1 VITIEIVFGKINNEK
16 EVKKK
21 IKKTINCPYC
31 EEPVKIG
38 IELGTLNTINTH
50 IFFPHIHLHGDP
62 LHALICY
69 ISPGLQV
76 RNVSVIKSI
85 EISRDSTTFSQMMK
99 KWTNPY

>member
-1 VITIEIVFGKINNEK
+1 MEIVFGKINNK
-16 EVKKK
+16 AEVKRD
-21 IKKTINCPYC
+21 IQKTITCPYC
-31 EEPVKIG
+31 KMLVKIG
-38 IELGTLNTINTH
+38 IEYGMINKISPH

-69 ISPGLQV
+69 ISPNLQV

-85 EISRDSTTFSQMMK
+85 EIARDSTTFAQLMK

>member
-1 VITIEIVFGKINNEK
+1 MFGKINKKE
-16 EVKKK
+16 EVKKDVQK
-21 IKKTINCPYC
+21 LIICPYC

-38 IELGTLNTINTH
+38 IENNIINDTNRG

-69 ISPGLQV
+69 ISPDFEV

-85 EISRDSTTFSQMMK
+85 EISRDSTTFSQIMK